1 MGKIDFSIIFSS
13 IAMVVSIISIIIA
26 HKRLKIEEI
35 GLNLELYEKRKSIY
49 KEIEKLF
56 GIILRDGDI
65 SKDEIFEFY
74 RNTENAYFLFDENI
88 DSYINE
94 IYEKAFDLHYLAKKT
109 DIRDLD
115 KYKEVFSWF
124 KTEMENLKKK
134 FERYLKI
141 EKV

>member
-49 KEIEKLF
+49 KEIEKIF
-56 GIILRDGDI
+56 NIILRDGDI
-65 SKDEIFEFY
+65 SKNEIFEFY
-74 RNTENAYFLFDENI
+74 KNTENVYFLFDENI

-109 DIRDLD
+109 DIRNLD

-134 FERYLKI
+134 FEKYLKI
-141 EKV
+141 ERN